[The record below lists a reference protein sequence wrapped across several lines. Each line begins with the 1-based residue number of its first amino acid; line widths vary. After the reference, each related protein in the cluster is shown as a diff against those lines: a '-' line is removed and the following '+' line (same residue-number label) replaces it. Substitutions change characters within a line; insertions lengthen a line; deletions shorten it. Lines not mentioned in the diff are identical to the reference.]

1 MGTKSLISAKTVRAG
16 RKHFSIDDNYN
27 VRLAPPPRKVT
38 WPFRGKD
45 LDWPF
50 THDLWREPRDSG
62 SAAEVCEYAVGSQS
76 GGVFMAYYAR
86 NDDNLEDCDA
96 ELESSDPEPVDDVDG
111 YTGDDSNSVL
121 ESMNVNSES
130 EPEDDQPP
138 SEETPPQLRS
148 DSRPKRCRVG
158 VSPVHSNLGT
168 TKRQV
173 PGGSRNMSACVTP
186 SRTPS
191 HERRVNPKVA
201 FNSSRKIVQ
210 RIHVPAQSDPKGGDG
225 GESLSAVLGNITN
238 MLGAVIE
245 RLDKTESKLE
255 SMERKLNSPS
265 SSSAASGADT
275 KRKIPIIVRISL
287 FLSVVCVPRTQF
299 YSYRNNN

>member
-1 MGTKSLISAKTVRAG
+1 MGTKSLICTKTLRAG

-38 WPFRGKD
+38 WPFRGKIWIGRS
-45 LDWPF
+45 LV
-50 THDLWREPRDSG
+50 TSG
-62 SAAEVCEYAVGSQS
+62 GNRGIQAVQLKCEYAVGSQS
-76 GGVFMAYYAR
+76 GGVFMAYSAR
-86 NDDNLEDCDA
+86 NDDNLEDWDA
-96 ELESSDPEPVDDVDG
+96 ELESSDPEPVGDVDG

-121 ESMNVNSES
+121 ESVDVNSES

-138 SEETPPQLRS
+138 SEETPPQLHS
-148 DSRPKRCRVG
+148 DSRSKRRRVG

-173 PGGSRNMSACVTP
+173 PGGSRHVSACVTP
-186 SRTPS
+186 SQTPS
-191 HERRVNPKVA
+191 RERRVNPKVA

-210 RIHVPAQSDPKGGDG
+210 HIHVPAQSDPKGGDG

-275 KRKIPIIVRISL
+275 KRKIPIIVRVSL
-287 FLSVVCVPRTQF
+287 FLSVVCMPRTQF